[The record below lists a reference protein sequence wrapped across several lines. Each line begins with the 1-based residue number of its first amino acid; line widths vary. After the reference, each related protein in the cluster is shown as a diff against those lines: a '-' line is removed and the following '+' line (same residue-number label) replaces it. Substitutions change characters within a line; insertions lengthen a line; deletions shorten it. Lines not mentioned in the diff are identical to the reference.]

1 MSASV
6 RDAGGG
12 STRAASSFD
21 SQSMIIARTRAR
33 ANSNSSGCLSRYCG
47 LTCAV
52 EPLLGEPLVAIFSAS
67 ARRLPGEQAIVDRQ
81 ADEAGVTQ
89 PLACRDR
96 A

>member
-52 EPLLGEPLVAIFSAS
+52 EPLVAIFSAS